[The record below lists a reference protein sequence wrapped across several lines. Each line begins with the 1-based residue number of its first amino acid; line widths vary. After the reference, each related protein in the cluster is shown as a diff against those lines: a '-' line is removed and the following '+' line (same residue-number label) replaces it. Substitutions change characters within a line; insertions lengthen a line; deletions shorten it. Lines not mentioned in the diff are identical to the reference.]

1 MIDENVIA
9 NPLAFKETHDR
20 IEQKCNPRTIM
31 EIERKM
37 QKKTL
42 TRADICDSLC
52 NNLNMPRQDAVN
64 ILETLLE
71 QIAVGLEAD
80 GQVKVSSFGT
90 FLTLEKGK
98 RVGRNPKTGQE
109 VIIPPRKSLSFR
121 ASTLLKSLVN
131 RS

>member
-1 MIDENVIA
+1 
-9 NPLAFKETHDR
+9 
-20 IEQKCNPRTIM
+20 
-31 EIERKM
+31 M

-52 NNLNMPRQDAVN
+52 NNLNLSRQDAVN
-64 ILETLLE
+64 VFETLLE
-71 QIAVGLEAD
+71 QISVGLETD

-98 RVGRNPKTGQE
+98 RIGRNPKTGQE
-109 VIIPPRKSLSFR
+109 VVIPPRKSISFR
-121 ASTLLKSLVN
+121 ASNLLKTVVN